1 MSVFKCLGD
10 RGGVADVGVAER
22 PERRARRA
30 EVDAG
35 EDGAVLLAAEDDGL
49 EARRL
54 HQAARQQADGAGAAG
69 TKPLARG
76 QDDGDGDAR
85 SGDIGGCL
93 LQRRRSLAPS
103 SACGR
108 WPLAGDA
115 MTSAYIEAERSWR
128 LAMSIALAVVIVVV
142 LLILARSVRIASEWQ
157 RAVILRLGRF
167 HKVKGP
173 GIYLV
178 FPVIDA
184 VAQVIDLRI
193 QTTMITAEQ
202 ALTRDTVAVGVD
214 AIVFWQV
221 ENAETAAIR
230 IANYREAIERVA
242 QTSLR
247 EMIGATDLSKLLS
260 DRKTADEQLRVTI
273 TAKTSTWGVTARSVE
288 IKDVSIPRELQDAMS
303 RQAQAEREKD
313 ARVTLASAEKAIA
326 EQILE
331 AAQLYGSDPNA
342 LKLRQMNLLYE
353 MNKERG
359 TTVLIPTDMAN
370 SLGTV
375 VALARAIPP
384 DPA

>member
-1 MSVFKCLGD
+1 MD
-10 RGGVADVGVAER
+10 
-22 PERRARRA
+22 
-30 EVDAG
+30 
-35 EDGAVLLAAEDDGL
+35 
-49 EARRL
+49 
-54 HQAARQQADGAGAAG
+54 
-69 TKPLARG
+69 
-76 QDDGDGDAR
+76 
-85 SGDIGGCL
+85 
-93 LQRRRSLAPS
+93 
-103 SACGR
+103 
-108 WPLAGDA
+108 
-115 MTSAYIEAERSWR
+115 
-128 LAMSIALAVVIVVV
+128 IALVIISIVV
-142 LLILARSVRIASEWQ
+142 LFILIRSIRIASEWQ

-173 GIYLV
+173 GLYLV
-178 FPVIDA
+178 FPLIDS

-202 ALTRDTVAVGVD
+202 ALTRDTVPVGVD

-273 TAKTSTWGVTARSVE
+273 TGKTSTWGVTASSVE
-288 IKDVSIPRELQDAMS
+288 IKDVSIPRELQDAMI

-326 EQILE
+326 AQILE
-331 AAQLYGSDPNA
+331 AARMYGSDPNA

-375 VALARAIPP
+375 VALARATS
-384 DPA
+384 AESA

>member
-1 MSVFKCLGD
+1 MYV
-10 RGGVADVGVAER
+10 
-22 PERRARRA
+22 
-30 EVDAG
+30 
-35 EDGAVLLAAEDDGL
+35 
-49 EARRL
+49 
-54 HQAARQQADGAGAAG
+54 
-69 TKPLARG
+69 
-76 QDDGDGDAR
+76 
-85 SGDIGGCL
+85 
-93 LQRRRSLAPS
+93 
-103 SACGR
+103 
-108 WPLAGDA
+108 
-115 MTSAYIEAERSWR
+115 
-128 LAMSIALAVVIVVV
+128 
-142 LLILARSVRIASEWQ
+142 
-157 RAVILRLGRF
+157 
-167 HKVKGP
+167 
-173 GIYLV
+173 V

-221 ENAETAAIR
+221 EDAEAAAIR
-230 IANYREAIERVA
+230 IADYRQAIERVA

-247 EMIGATDLSKLLS
+247 EMIGSTDLQKLLS
-260 DRKTADEQLRVTI
+260 DRKTADELLRAAI
-273 TAKTSTWGVTARSVE
+273 TAKTSTWGVTASSVE

-331 AAQLYGSDPNA
+331 AAKLYGSDPNA

-353 MNKERG
+353 MNKDRG

-375 VALARAIPP
+375 IALARATQV
-384 DPA
+384 DPG

>member
-1 MSVFKCLGD
+1 
-10 RGGVADVGVAER
+10 
-22 PERRARRA
+22 
-30 EVDAG
+30 
-35 EDGAVLLAAEDDGL
+35 
-49 EARRL
+49 
-54 HQAARQQADGAGAAG
+54 
-69 TKPLARG
+69 
-76 QDDGDGDAR
+76 
-85 SGDIGGCL
+85 
-93 LQRRRSLAPS
+93 
-103 SACGR
+103 
-108 WPLAGDA
+108 
-115 MTSAYIEAERSWR
+115 
-128 LAMSIALAVVIVVV
+128 MSIAFIVIAIIILLVV
-142 LLILARSVRIASEWQ
+142 ARSIRIASEWQ

-173 GIYLV
+173 GLYLL
-178 FPVIDA
+178 FPVIDT

-214 AIVFWQV
+214 AIVFWKV
-221 ENAETAAIR
+221 EDPESAAIR
-230 IANYREAIERVA
+230 IANYQQAIERVA

-247 EMIGATDLSKLLS
+247 EMIGATELSKLLS
-260 DRKTADEQLRVTI
+260 DRKTADEQLRVAI
-273 TAKTSTWGVTARSVE
+273 TAKTSTWGVTANSVE

-331 AAQLYGSDPNA
+331 AAKLYGSDPNA

-370 SLGTV
+370 SLGAT
-375 VALARAIPP
+375 VALTRAIQA
-384 DPA
+384 DSA